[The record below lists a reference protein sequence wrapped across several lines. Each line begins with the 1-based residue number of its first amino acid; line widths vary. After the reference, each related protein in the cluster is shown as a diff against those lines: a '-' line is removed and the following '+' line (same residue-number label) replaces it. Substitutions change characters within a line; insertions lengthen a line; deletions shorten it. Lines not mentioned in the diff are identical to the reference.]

1 MNLKVGINIGAFNG
15 TKDSEFLV
23 PFEFSGV
30 RSVADPDDLQMG
42 EGGGGGLRCHN
53 FFFRPFEPQ
62 FGLKIRGDGR
72 VGPSPGSATEAEF
85 FQQHLCHFIDK

>member
-1 MNLKVGINIGAFNG
+1 MVITCKHAVNLKVGINIGAFNG

-42 EGGGGGLRCHN
+42 EGGGGGCGVII
-53 FFFRPFEPQ
+53 FFF
-62 FGLKIRGDGR
+62 
-72 VGPSPGSATEAEF
+72 GPSS
-85 FQQHLCHFIDK
+85 LSLV